1 MTKRDLGPI
10 LGRRIRLRLLEPGD
24 LERILGWRNRDEN
37 RRWFAH
43 SERIELQAHLRWFRA
58 YQKLD
63 DDFVFIVE
71 DLESSAGAIGQVSLY
86 HIDWGAGSAE
96 FGRLLIGE
104 PVARVRG
111 LGLEATR
118 ALLEYGFGPLGLKQ
132 IRLEVLAHNIR
143 AIAIYHRCGFQ
154 PSSHQPTDD
163 LLTMELSREE
173 WIARQ
178 GPKS

>member
-1 MTKRDLGPI
+1 MISSSSSKI
-10 LGRRIRLRLLEPGD
+10 LRVRPGQSAKSACITSIGEP
-24 LERILGWRNRDEN
+24 
-37 RRWFAH
+37 A
-43 SERIELQAHLRWFRA
+43 AP
-58 YQKLD
+58 
-63 DDFVFIVE
+63 
-71 DLESSAGAIGQVSLY
+71 
-86 HIDWGAGSAE
+86 E

-104 PVARVRG
+104 PVARGRG
-111 LGLEATR
+111 LGLEATH

-154 PSSHQPTDD
+154 PSSHEPTDG
-163 LLTMELSREE
+163 LLTMALSRED